1 MIVIIIQMI
10 IVAFFSRRA
19 LRKPSTDV
27 KAKTALGSGSPGAR
41 GLISIIIIIIITI
54 TTTNNHNTFP
64 HCQYY

>member
-41 GLISIIIIIIITI
+41 GLISIIIIIT
-54 TTTNNHNTFP
+54 TTTNNNNNTFP